1 MADALLRKK
10 VRELNLD
17 VYVDSAGTSDF
28 HSGEK
33 PDKRMIAT
41 GAKFGVDLDPLRA
54 RQFQPT
60 DFDQFD
66 SIYVMDK
73 NNLHD
78 VIQLAKTEEDKR
90 KVKLILNELHP
101 EKDLE
106 VPDPYYEGEQGF
118 IDVYNMLNDATDRI
132 IDSLRK

>member
-10 VRELNLD
+10 VRDLNLD
-17 VYVDSAGTSDF
+17 VYVDSAGTSGF

-41 GAKFGVDLDPLRA
+41 GAKFGVDLESLRA
-54 RQFQPT
+54 RQFQSN
-60 DFDQFD
+60 DFEQFD

-73 NNLHD
+73 NNFHD
-78 VIQLAKTEEDKR
+78 VIQLAKTEEDKI

-101 EKDLE
+101 QKDLE
-106 VPDPYYEGEQGF
+106 VPDPYYGGEQEF
-118 IDVYNMLNDATDRI
+118 IDVYNILNAATDRI
-132 IDSLRK
+132 IDSLIK

>member
-78 VIQLAKTEEDKR
+78 VIQLTKNEGDKR

-106 VPDPYYEGEQGF
+106 VPDPYYGGEQGF